1 MARARHYLLTSR
13 LRLAQLHPVIEAP
26 ISYPERL
33 LTMGEFIF
41 AVLQLVGLFTGK
53 WLLPRVSG
61 GRLIL
66 MPLDAPSEPFRLS
79 PYKRLPN
86 GQIGVDRLFFTSL
99 AALFYV
105 IVIVGLCCLFL

>member
-1 MARARHYLLTSR
+1 
-13 LRLAQLHPVIEAP
+13 
-26 ISYPERL
+26 
-33 LTMGEFIF
+33 MGEAIF
-41 AVLQLVGLFTGK
+41 SVLQLVGWLTGK

-66 MPLDAPSEPFRLS
+66 MPRDAPSEPFRLA

-86 GQIGVDRLFFTSL
+86 GQIGVDVLFFSSL

-105 IVIVGLCCLFL
+105 LIIIGLCFLFL